1 MAAPALTL
9 TYRLYQALTA
19 LGAPLAMREARKRFA
34 ETDGP
39 LDRLPERAGHT
50 DLPRPEGRL
59 VWIHAVS
66 VGEFRSILGLVE
78 RLVRDGLRVL
88 VTTTSTTSA
97 ALAAQRLP
105 EGAFHQFS
113 PLDTPQATRRFLDHW
128 RPDLVAFVESEI
140 WPNQIVAAH
149 RRGLPL
155 VLLNARL
162 SARSLK
168 RWQKLSATA
177 QSLLARFSLILCQ
190 VKGTQQA
197 LTLLGAPADLTSTTG
212 DLKADADALP
222 VDAQEAERL
231 SSLIGGRPLWVAAST
246 HEGEEDQVCAAHR
259 VVTGQI
265 PNALLILVPRHP
277 ERANAIAHQL
287 AEEGWQVAR
296 RSKGETPGPATEI
309 YLADTLGETGLW
321 YTLAPIAFVAGSFAP
336 VGGHNPYEPAHFGC
350 AILHGPL
357 YANFALAY
365 GEMTRRD
372 ACLEV
377 EDATALGQT
386 VAGLF
391 QSPRL
396 APLQDNA
403 RAYVASARN
412 LQDDIAARLRALI
425 DP

>member
-1 MAAPALTL
+1 MSLPALTP

-19 LGAPLAMREARKRFA
+19 IGAPLAMREARKRFR

-39 LDRLPERAGHT
+39 LDRLPERAGYT
-50 DLPRPEGRL
+50 TLPRPEGRL

-78 RLVRDGLRVL
+78 RLVAKGIHVL

-97 ALAAQRLP
+97 TLAAERLP
-105 EGAFHQFS
+105 QGALHQFS

-140 WPNQIVAAH
+140 WPNQIIAAH

-177 QSLLARFSLILCQ
+177 QSLFARFSLILCQ
-190 VKGTQQA
+190 VKGTEQA
-197 LTLLGAPADLTSTTG
+197 LTLLGANAKTTQTTG
-212 DLKADADALP
+212 DLKADADPLSFDTA
-222 VDAQEAERL
+222 EATRL
-231 SSLIGGRPLWVAAST
+231 TALIGDRPLWAATST
-246 HEGEEDQVCAAHR
+246 HEGEEEQVSAAHR
-259 VVTGQI
+259 IVTSQS
-265 PNALLILVPRHP
+265 PEALLILVPRHP
-277 ERANAIAHQL
+277 ERADTIAHQL
-287 AEEGWQVAR
+287 AEEGWTLAR
-296 RSKGETPGPATEI
+296 RSLGQDPTPETQI

-321 YTLAPIAFVAGSFAP
+321 YHLAPIAFVAGSFTP
-336 VGGHNPYEPAHFGC
+336 VGGHNPYEPAHFDC

-365 GEMTRRD
+365 GEMTRRE

-377 EDATALGQT
+377 EDATALGLT

-396 APLQDNA
+396 ASLQSNA
-403 RAYVASARN
+403 RAYVTSAKT
-412 LQDDIAARLRALI
+412 LQDDITTRLVALI
-425 DP
+425 EA

>member
-19 LGAPLAMREARKRFA
+19 LGAPLAMREARRRFA
-34 ETDGP
+34 ETGGP
-39 LDRLPERAGHT
+39 LERLAERAGHT
-50 DLPRPEGRL
+50 AMPRPEGRL

-78 RLVRDGLRVL
+78 RLVADGLCVL
-88 VTTTSTTSA
+88 VTTTTATSA
-97 ALAAQRLP
+97 TLAAQRLP
-105 EGAFHQFS
+105 KGAFHQFS

-149 RRGLPL
+149 RRDLPL

-168 RWQKLSATA
+168 RWQKLPATA
-177 QSLLARFSLILCQ
+177 RCLFARFSLILCQ
-190 VKGTQQA
+190 VKGTEQA
-197 LTLLGAPADLTSTTG
+197 LRLLGAAPDLTSTTG

-222 VDAQEAERL
+222 VDADEAARL
-231 SSLIGGRPLWVAAST
+231 SALIGERPLWVASST
-246 HEGEEDQVCAAHR
+246 HEGEEAQVAAAHR
-259 VVTGQI
+259 IVTGET
-265 PNALLILVPRHP
+265 PEALLILVPRHP

-287 AEEGWQVAR
+287 ADEGWQVAR
-296 RSKGETPGPATEI
+296 RSKGETPGPETEI

-321 YTLAPIAFVAGSFAP
+321 YHLAPVVFVAGSFAP

-365 GEMTRRD
+365 GEMSRRD

-377 EDATALGQT
+377 KDADALGQT
-386 VAGLF
+386 VADLF

-403 RAYVASARN
+403 RAYVASAQN

-425 DP
+425 EA

>member
-34 ETDGP
+34 ETGGP
-39 LDRLPERAGHT
+39 LARLPERAGYTTH
-50 DLPRPEGRL
+50 PRPEGRL
-59 VWIHAVS
+59 VWVHAVS
-66 VGEFRSILGLVE
+66 VGEFRSILGLIE
-78 RLVRDGLRVL
+78 RLAAGGLHVL
-88 VTTTSTTSA
+88 VTTTTATSA
-97 ALAAQRLP
+97 QLAADRLP
-105 EGAFHQFS
+105 HGVIHQFS

-140 WPNQIVAAH
+140 WPNQIVDAH
-149 RRGLPL
+149 RRSLPL

-168 RWQKLSATA
+168 RWQKLSTTA
-177 QSLLARFSLILCQ
+177 QSLFARFSLILCQ
-190 VKGTQQA
+190 VKGTEQA
-197 LTLLGAPADLTSTTG
+197 LALLGADPATTSTTG

-222 VDAQEAERL
+222 FDETEATRLADA
-231 SSLIGGRPLWVAAST
+231 IGDRPLWVAAST
-246 HEGEEDQVCAAHR
+246 HEGEEEHVTAAHR
-259 VVTGQI
+259 IVTDDR
-265 PNALLILVPRHP
+265 PDAMLILVPRHP

-287 AEEGWQVAR
+287 ADEGWTVAR
-296 RSKGETPGPATEI
+296 RSQGEAPNPDTQI

-321 YTLAPIAFVAGSFAP
+321 YHLAPVVFVAGSFTP

-350 AILHGPL
+350 AVLHGPL

-377 EDATALGQT
+377 PDADALGHT
-386 VAGLF
+386 VSDLF

-403 RAYVASARN
+403 RAYVASAQN
-412 LQDDIAARLRALI
+412 LQDDIATRLRALI
-425 DP
+425 DA

>member
-19 LGAPLAMREARKRFA
+19 LGAPLAMREARKRFV
-34 ETDGP
+34 ETNGP
-39 LDRLPERAGHT
+39 LERLPERAGRT
-50 DLPRPEGRL
+50 DLPRPDGRL
-59 VWIHAVS
+59 AWIHAVS
-66 VGEFRSILGLVE
+66 VGEFRSILGLVD
-78 RLVRDGLRVL
+78 RLVADGVHVL
-88 VTTTSTTSA
+88 VTTTTATSA
-97 ALAAQRLP
+97 TLAAERLP
-105 EGAFHQFS
+105 EGALHQFS

-128 RPDLVAFVESEI
+128 RPDLVAFVESEV

-155 VLLNARL
+155 ALLNARL

-168 RWQKLSATA
+168 RWQKLPSTA
-177 QSLLARFSLILCQ
+177 ASLFSRFSLILCQ
-190 VKGTQQA
+190 VKGTEQA
-197 LTLLGAPADLTSTTG
+197 LTLLGADDALTSTTG

-222 VDAQEAERL
+222 FDADEAARL
-231 SSLIGGRPLWVAAST
+231 SALIGDRPVWVASST
-246 HEGEEDQVCAAHR
+246 HEGEEEQVAAAHR
-259 VVTGQI
+259 IVTGET
-265 PNALLILVPRHP
+265 PETLLILVPRHP

-287 AEEGWQVAR
+287 ADEGWTVAR
-296 RSKGETPGPATEI
+296 RSAGETPTPETQI

-321 YTLAPIAFVAGSFAP
+321 YHLAPVVFVAGSFAP

-377 EDATALGQT
+377 EDATALGLT
-386 VAGLF
+386 VAGLLH
-391 QSPRL
+391 SPRL

-403 RAYVASARN
+403 RAYVASAKN

-425 DP
+425 EA

>member
-19 LGAPLAMREARKRFA
+19 LGAPLAMREARKRFV
-34 ETDGP
+34 ETNGP
-39 LDRLPERAGHT
+39 LDRLSERAGRT
-50 DLPRPEGRL
+50 SVARPEGRL

-66 VGEFRSILGLVE
+66 VGEFRSILGLVD
-78 RLVRDGLRVL
+78 RLVADGVHVL
-88 VTTTSTTSA
+88 VTTTTATSA
-97 ALAAQRLP
+97 TLAAERLP
-105 EGAFHQFS
+105 DGALHQFS

-177 QSLLARFSLILCQ
+177 ESLFARFSLILCQ
-190 VKGTQQA
+190 VKGTEQA
-197 LTLLGAPADLTSTTG
+197 LALLGADAMVTSTTG

-222 VDAQEAERL
+222 IDPDEAARL
-231 SSLIGGRPLWVAAST
+231 SALIGDRPLWVAAST
-246 HEGEEDQVCAAHR
+246 HEGEEEQVSAAHR
-259 VVTGQI
+259 IVTGTSRES
-265 PNALLILVPRHP
+265 LLILVPRHP

-287 AEEGWQVAR
+287 AEEGWQIAR
-296 RSKGETPGPATEI
+296 RSAGQDPGPDTQI

-321 YTLAPIAFVAGSFAP
+321 YHLAPVVFVAGSFAP

-377 EDATALGQT
+377 EDATALGLT

-391 QSPRL
+391 QTPRL

-403 RAYVASARN
+403 RAYVTSAKN

-425 DP
+425 EA